1 MTNRTLLPGTDLDA
15 LRKEAK
21 SLLKSLKQGE
31 REALDRVK
39 PYFDDPASAKLTQMQ
54 LVLARE
60 YGFDSWA
67 KLSSQMAD
75 QADLAR
81 AQSEVSKIQRRISGR
96 NSMPE
101 WKSTLVETTRFAR
114 QLATMFKVGIP
125 LVQSLE
131 IMAND
136 TDDPLMREVIL
147 KVRETIS
154 ASVPLH
160 TALREHPGY
169 FNDLF
174 CRFTEIGEEHGALD
188 KTLDYIADYQE
199 PLQRDGS

>member
-1 MTNRTLLPGTDLDA
+1 MTNRTLPPSTDLDT

-21 SLLKSLKQGE
+21 SLLKSVTQGE
-31 REALDRVK
+31 REALERVK
-39 PYFDDPASAKLTQMQ
+39 PYFDDPTSAKLTQMQ

-67 KLSSQMAD
+67 KLSSHVKD

-81 AQSEVSKIQRRISGR
+81 AQSEVSDIQRRMSGR
-96 NSMPE
+96 KSNPE
-101 WKSTLVETTRFAR
+101 WKSTQVETTHFAR

-125 LVQSLE
+125 LVESLE

-136 TDDPLMREVIL
+136 TDNLLMREVIL

-160 TALREHPGY
+160 TAFREHPDY
-169 FNDLF
+169 FSDLF
-174 CRFTEIGEEHGALD
+174 CRFTETGESHGALD
-188 KTLDYIADYQE
+188 KTLDLIADYQE
-199 PLQRDGS
+199 TLQSGS